1 MKYLITGGAGFIG
14 SHIAE
19 ELVSRG
25 ESVTVFDNLE
35 TGKMENV
42 NPFLNKIRFVKG
54 DIRDLELLLKEMEGI
69 DFVLHQA
76 ALRSVPKSVADPL
89 PYFEVNVKGHYNVL
103 EAARQN
109 KVKGV
114 TFASSSSVYGNT
126 DRFPQTEDQP
136 TMPESPYSVTKLAGE
151 GLCRF
156 FHRTYGL
163 NAISLRY
170 FNVFGPRQSLEN
182 KYAVVIPFFIK
193 RILEGKSPI
202 IYGDGEQSRD
212 FTYVKEVVKAN
223 LAALQAKNEGGEV
236 FNVSEGK
243 TITIN
248 ELVRKINELLGKS
261 IPSEYQLPRA
271 GDVLKT
277 QGSPI
282 KSKEKLDFIVKTGFE
297 EALQQTANWFQSEA
311 NKCKNAKQE

>member
-14 SHIAE
+14 SHITE

-25 ESVTVFDNLE
+25 ETVTVFDNLE

-42 NPFLNKIRFVKG
+42 NPFLDRIRFVKG
-54 DIRDLELLLKEMEGI
+54 DIRDLGLLLREMEGT

-76 ALRSVPKSVADPL
+76 ALRSVPKSVADPV
-89 PYFEVNVKGHYNVL
+89 PYFHVNVIGHYNVL

-109 KVKGV
+109 KIKGI

-136 TMPESPYSVTKLAGE
+136 TIPESPYAITKRDGE
-151 GLCRF
+151 SLCRF
-156 FHRTYGL
+156 FHKTYGL

-202 IYGDGEQSRD
+202 IYGNGEQGRD
-212 FTYVKEVVKAN
+212 FTYVKEVVRAN
-223 LAALQAKNEGGEV
+223 LAALQAKNAGGEV

-248 ELVRKINELLGKS
+248 ELARKINEMLGKN
-261 IPSEYQLPRA
+261 IKPEYQSYRA

-277 QGSPI
+277 QGSPA
-282 KSKEKLDFIVKTGFE
+282 KAKEKLDFIVQTGFE
-297 EALQQTANWFQSEA
+297 EALQQTVNWFQSEA
-311 NKCKNAKQE
+311 SKCAKQE

>member
-1 MKYLITGGAGFIG
+1 MKYLVTGGAGFIG
-14 SHIAE
+14 SHITE

-25 ESVTVFDNLE
+25 ETVTVFDNLE
-35 TGKMENV
+35 TGKLENIQ
-42 NPFLNKIRFVKG
+42 PFLAKIRFVYG
-54 DIRDLELLLKEMEGI
+54 DIRDLRLLLQKMEGM

-76 ALRSVPKSVADPL
+76 ALRSVPKSVADPV
-89 PYFEVNVKGHYNVL
+89 PYFHVNITGHYNVL

-136 TMPESPYSVTKLAGE
+136 TIPESPYAITKRDGE
-151 GLCRF
+151 SLCRF
-156 FHRTYGL
+156 FHKTYGL

-193 RILEGKSPI
+193 RILEGKPPI
-202 IYGDGEQSRD
+202 IYGDGEQGRD
-212 FTYVKEVVKAN
+212 FTYVKEVVRAN
-223 LAALQAKNEGGEV
+223 LLALQAKNAGGEV

-248 ELVRKINELLGKS
+248 ELARKINEILGKN
-261 IPSEYQLPRA
+261 IPSEYQSARA

-277 QGSPI
+277 QGSPA
-282 KSKEKLDFIVKTGFE
+282 KAKEKLDFIVQTSFE
-297 EALQQTANWFQSEA
+297 EALQQTVNWFQSEA
-311 NKCKNAKQE
+311 SKCAKQE